1 MKAVIQAGGKG
12 TRISEI
18 TGDVIPKPMLEIS
31 GYPILYHQ
39 MMNLKENGIT
49 DIMVIIGH
57 LGNVIKD
64 YFGDGENL
72 GLNISYVEEDPRKPL
87 GTAGSLYFLK
97 DKIKENFVFLLADVF
112 IDIDFEKMVQYHVTN
127 NADVTLLTH
136 PNAHPYDSD
145 LVVEDGGIVKS
156 FDYKS
161 NDRITYD
168 YSNLVNAGVMIF
180 SPSIFKYLPELK
192 KCNYEKDIIVP
203 LISEGKVVS
212 YKSSEYAKDM
222 GTPERYRRVQEDYT
236 SGICDAKNLTN
247 KQKAVFLDRDG
258 TINEYVGFLRKK
270 EDFKLLPGVTEAIK
284 KINNSGYLA
293 IVVTNQPVIA
303 RGEVTKEGLKGIHK
317 KMETLLGLDGA
328 YIDDIYYCPHHPDK
342 GFEGEIPELK
352 IECDCRKPKTGMIER
367 AVREHNID
375 ISSSIMIGDST
386 LDIKMAENAG
396 MQSILLK
403 TGQKGEDGKYQVSP
417 TMVADDLNDAVD
429 HFLELNVTKKLVK
442 ERRN

>member
-39 MMNLKENGIT
+39 MMNLKKNGIT
-49 DIMVIIGH
+49 DITVIIGH

-64 YFGDGENL
+64 YFGDGKQF
-72 GLNISYVEEDPRKPL
+72 GLNISYVEEDPQKPL

-97 DKIKENFVFLLADVF
+97 DKLKENFVFLLADVF
-112 IDIDFEKMVQYHVTN
+112 IDIDFEKMEQYHIAN

-136 PNAHPYDSD
+136 PNGHPFDSD
-145 LVVEDGGIVKS
+145 LVVEEGGVVKA

-161 NDRITYD
+161 NDRTTYN
-168 YSNLVNAGVMIF
+168 YKNLVNAGVMIF
-180 SPSIFKYLPELK
+180 SPSVFKYLTELRK
-192 KCNYEKDIIVP
+192 YNYEKDIIVP
-203 LISEGKVVS
+203 LINDGKVVS

-222 GTPERYRRVQEDYT
+222 GTPERYRRVQEDYN
-236 SGICDAKNLTN
+236 SGICDAKNLAN
-247 KQKAVFLDRDG
+247 KQKAIFLDRDG
-258 TINEYVGFLRKK
+258 TINEYVGFLRKE
-270 EDFKLLPGVTEAIK
+270 EDFRLIPGVSEAIK

-303 RGEVTKEGLKGIHK
+303 RGEVTKEELEDIHK

-352 IECDCRKPKTGMIER
+352 IECDCRKPKTGMLEK
-367 AVREHNID
+367 AAREHNID
-375 ISSSIMIGDST
+375 LSSSIMIGDST

-403 TGQKGEDGKYQVSP
+403 TGQKGEDGKYDVSP
-417 TMVADDLNDAVD
+417 TLIAEDLNDAINKIIYKKVS
-429 HFLELNVTKKLVK
+429 KKL
-442 ERRN
+442 

>member
-39 MMNLKENGIT
+39 MMNLKKNGIT
-49 DIMVIIGH
+49 DITVIIGH

-64 YFGDGENL
+64 YFGDGKQF
-72 GLNISYVEEDPRKPL
+72 GLNISYVEEDPQKPL

-97 DKIKENFVFLLADVF
+97 DKLKENFVFLLADVF
-112 IDIDFEKMVQYHVTN
+112 IDIDFEKIEQYHIAN

-136 PNAHPYDSD
+136 PNGHPFDSD
-145 LVVEDGGIVKS
+145 LVVEEGGVVKA

-161 NDRITYD
+161 NDRTTYN
-168 YSNLVNAGVMIF
+168 YKNLVNAGVMIF
-180 SPSIFKYLPELK
+180 SPSVFKYLTELRK
-192 KCNYEKDIIVP
+192 YNYEKDIIVP
-203 LISEGKVVS
+203 LINEGKVVS

-222 GTPERYRRVQEDYT
+222 GTPERYRRVQEDYN
-236 SGICDAKNLTN
+236 SGICDAKNLAN
-247 KQKAVFLDRDG
+247 KQKAIFLDRDG
-258 TINEYVGFLRKK
+258 TINEYVGFLRKE
-270 EDFKLLPGVTEAIK
+270 EDFRLIPGVSEAIK

-303 RGEVTKEGLKGIHK
+303 RGEVTEEELEEIHK

-352 IECDCRKPKTGMIER
+352 IECDCRKPKTGMLEK
-367 AVREHNID
+367 AAREHNID
-375 ISSSIMIGDST
+375 LSSSIMIGDST

-403 TGQKGEDGKYQVSP
+403 TGQKGEDGKYDVSP
-417 TMVADDLNDAVD
+417 TLIAEDLNDAINKIICKKVS
-429 HFLELNVTKKLVK
+429 KKL
-442 ERRN
+442 

>member
-39 MMNLKENGIT
+39 MMNLKKNGIT
-49 DIMVIIGH
+49 DITVIIGH

-64 YFGDGENL
+64 YFGDGKQF
-72 GLNISYVEEDPRKPL
+72 GLNISYVEEDPQKPL

-97 DKIKENFVFLLADVF
+97 DKLKENFVFLLADIF
-112 IDIDFEKMVQYHVTN
+112 IDIDFEKMEQYHIAN

-136 PNAHPYDSD
+136 PNGHPFDSD
-145 LVVEDGGIVKS
+145 LVVEEGGVVKA

-161 NDRITYD
+161 NDRTTYN
-168 YSNLVNAGVMIF
+168 YKNLVNAGVMIF
-180 SPSIFKYLPELK
+180 SPSVFKYLTELRK
-192 KCNYEKDIIVP
+192 YNYEKDIIVP
-203 LISEGKVVS
+203 LINEGKVVS

-222 GTPERYRRVQEDYT
+222 GTPERYRRVQEDYN
-236 SGICDAKNLTN
+236 SGICDAKNLAN
-247 KQKAVFLDRDG
+247 KQKAIFLDRDG
-258 TINEYVGFLRKK
+258 TINEYVGFLRKE
-270 EDFKLLPGVTEAIK
+270 EDFRLIPGVSEAIK

-303 RGEVTKEGLKGIHK
+303 RGEVTEEELEEIHK

-352 IECDCRKPKTGMIER
+352 IECDCRKPKTGMLEK
-367 AVREHNID
+367 AAREHNID
-375 ISSSIMIGDST
+375 LSSSIMIGDST

-396 MQSILLK
+396 MQSVLLK
-403 TGQKGEDGKYQVSP
+403 TGQKGEDGKYEVSP
-417 TMVADDLNDAVD
+417 TLIAEDLNDAI
-429 HFLELNVTKKLVK
+429 NKIICKKASKKL
-442 ERRN
+442 

>member
-39 MMNLKENGIT
+39 MMNLKKNGIT
-49 DIMVIIGH
+49 DITVIIGH

-64 YFGDGENL
+64 YFGDGKQF
-72 GLNISYVEEDPRKPL
+72 GLNISYVEEDPQKPL

-97 DKIKENFVFLLADVF
+97 DKLKENFVFLLADVF
-112 IDIDFEKMVQYHVTN
+112 IDIDFEKMEQYHIAN

-136 PNAHPYDSD
+136 PNGHPFDSD
-145 LVVEDGGIVKS
+145 LVVEEGGVVKA

-161 NDRITYD
+161 NDRTTYN
-168 YSNLVNAGVMIF
+168 YKNLVNAGVMIF
-180 SPSIFKYLPELK
+180 SPSVFKYLTELRK
-192 KCNYEKDIIVP
+192 YNYEKDIIVP
-203 LISEGKVVS
+203 LINEGKVVS

-222 GTPERYRRVQEDYT
+222 GTPERYRRVQEDYN
-236 SGICDAKNLTN
+236 SGICDAKNLAN
-247 KQKAVFLDRDG
+247 KQKAIFLDRDG
-258 TINEYVGFLRKK
+258 TINEYVGFLRKE
-270 EDFKLLPGVTEAIK
+270 EDFRLIPGVSEAIK

-293 IVVTNQPVIA
+293 IMVTNQPVIA
-303 RGEVTKEGLKGIHK
+303 RGEVTEEELEEIHK

-352 IECDCRKPKTGMIER
+352 IECDCRKPKTGMLEK
-367 AVREHNID
+367 AEREHNID
-375 ISSSIMIGDST
+375 LSSSIMIGDST

-396 MQSILLK
+396 MQSVLLK
-403 TGQKGEDGKYQVSP
+403 TGQKGEDGKYEVSP
-417 TMVADDLNDAVD
+417 TLIAEDLNDAI
-429 HFLELNVTKKLVK
+429 NKIICKKASKKL
-442 ERRN
+442 

>member
-39 MMNLKENGIT
+39 MMNLKKNGIT
-49 DIMVIIGH
+49 DITVIIGH

-64 YFGDGENL
+64 YFGDGKQF
-72 GLNISYVEEDPRKPL
+72 GLNISYVEEDPQKPL

-97 DKIKENFVFLLADVF
+97 DKLKENFVFLLADVF
-112 IDIDFEKMVQYHVTN
+112 IDIDFEKMEQYHIAN

-136 PNAHPYDSD
+136 PNGHPFDSD
-145 LVVEDGGIVKS
+145 LVVEEGGVVKA

-161 NDRITYD
+161 NDRTTYN
-168 YSNLVNAGVMIF
+168 YKNLVNAGVMIF
-180 SPSIFKYLPELK
+180 SPSIFKYLTELK
-192 KCNYEKDIIVP
+192 KYNYEKDIIVP
-203 LISEGKVVS
+203 LINEGKVVS

-222 GTPERYRRVQEDYT
+222 GTPERYRRVQEDYN
-236 SGICDAKNLTN
+236 SGICDAKNLAN
-247 KQKAVFLDRDG
+247 KQKAIFLDRDG
-258 TINEYVGFLRKK
+258 TINEYVGFLRKE
-270 EDFKLLPGVTEAIK
+270 EDFRLIPGVSEAIK

-303 RGEVTKEGLKGIHK
+303 RGEVTEEELEEIHK

-352 IECDCRKPKTGMIER
+352 IECDCRKPKTGMLEK
-367 AVREHNID
+367 AAREHNID
-375 ISSSIMIGDST
+375 LSSSIMIGDST

-403 TGQKGEDGKYQVSP
+403 TGQKGEDGKYDVSP
-417 TMVADDLNDAVD
+417 TLIAEDLNDAI
-429 HFLELNVTKKLVK
+429 NKIICKKASKKL
-442 ERRN
+442 

>member
-39 MMNLKENGIT
+39 MMNLKKNGIT
-49 DIMVIIGH
+49 DITVIIGH

-64 YFGDGENL
+64 YFGDGKQF
-72 GLNISYVEEDPRKPL
+72 GLNISYVEEDPQKPL

-97 DKIKENFVFLLADVF
+97 DKLKENFVFLLADVF
-112 IDIDFEKMVQYHVTN
+112 IDIDFEKMEQYHIAN

-136 PNAHPYDSD
+136 PNGHPFDSD
-145 LVVEDGGIVKS
+145 LVVEEGGVVKA

-161 NDRITYD
+161 NDRTTYN
-168 YSNLVNAGVMIF
+168 YKNLVNAGVMIF
-180 SPSIFKYLPELK
+180 SPSVFKYLTELRK
-192 KCNYEKDIIVP
+192 YNYEKDIIVP
-203 LISEGKVVS
+203 LINDGKVVS

-222 GTPERYRRVQEDYT
+222 GTPERYRRVQEDYN
-236 SGICDAKNLTN
+236 SGICDAKNLAN
-247 KQKAVFLDRDG
+247 KQKAIFLDRDG
-258 TINEYVGFLRKK
+258 TINEYVGFLGKE
-270 EDFKLLPGVTEAIK
+270 EDFRLIPGVSEAIK

-303 RGEVTKEGLKGIHK
+303 RGEVTEEELEEIHK

-352 IECDCRKPKTGMIER
+352 IECDCRKPKTGMLEK
-367 AVREHNID
+367 AAREHNID
-375 ISSSIMIGDST
+375 LSSSIMIGDST

-403 TGQKGEDGKYQVSP
+403 TGQKGEDGKYDVSP
-417 TMVADDLNDAVD
+417 TLIAEDLNDAINKIICKKVS
-429 HFLELNVTKKLVK
+429 KKL
-442 ERRN
+442 

>member
-39 MMNLKENGIT
+39 MMNLKKNGIT
-49 DIMVIIGH
+49 DITVIIGH

-64 YFGDGENL
+64 YFGDGKQF
-72 GLNISYVEEDPRKPL
+72 GLNISYVEEDPQKPL

-97 DKIKENFVFLLADVF
+97 DKLKENFVFLLADVF
-112 IDIDFEKMVQYHVTN
+112 IDIDFEKMEQYHIAN

-136 PNAHPYDSD
+136 PNGHPFDSD
-145 LVVEDGGIVKS
+145 LVVEEGGVVKA

-161 NDRITYD
+161 NDRTTYN
-168 YSNLVNAGVMIF
+168 YKNLVNAGVMIF
-180 SPSIFKYLPELK
+180 SPSVFKYLTELRK
-192 KCNYEKDIIVP
+192 YNYEKDIIAP
-203 LISEGKVVS
+203 LINDGKVVS

-222 GTPERYRRVQEDYT
+222 GTPERYRRVQEDYN
-236 SGICDAKNLTN
+236 SGICDAKNLAN
-247 KQKAVFLDRDG
+247 KQKAIFLDRDG
-258 TINEYVGFLRKK
+258 TINEYVGFLRKE
-270 EDFKLLPGVTEAIK
+270 EDFRLIPGVSEAIK

-303 RGEVTKEGLKGIHK
+303 RGEVTEEELEEIHK

-342 GFEGEIPELK
+342 GFEGEIPKLK
-352 IECDCRKPKTGMIER
+352 IECDCRKPKTGMLEK
-367 AVREHNID
+367 AAREHNID
-375 ISSSIMIGDST
+375 LSSSIMIGDST

-396 MQSILLK
+396 MQSVLLK
-403 TGQKGEDGKYQVSP
+403 TGQKGEDGKYEVSP
-417 TMVADDLNDAVD
+417 TLIAEDLNDAI
-429 HFLELNVTKKLVK
+429 NKIICKKASKKL
-442 ERRN
+442 

>member
-39 MMNLKENGIT
+39 MMNLKKNGIT
-49 DIMVIIGH
+49 DITVIIGH

-64 YFGDGENL
+64 YFGDGKQF
-72 GLNISYVEEDPRKPL
+72 GLNISYVEEDPQKPL

-97 DKIKENFVFLLADVF
+97 DKLKENFVFLLADVF
-112 IDIDFEKMVQYHVTN
+112 IDIDFEKMEQYHIAN

-136 PNAHPYDSD
+136 PNGHPFDSD
-145 LVVEDGGIVKS
+145 LVVEEGGVVKA

-161 NDRITYD
+161 NDRTTYN
-168 YSNLVNAGVMIF
+168 YKNLVNAGIMIF
-180 SPSIFKYLPELK
+180 SPSVFKYLTELRK
-192 KCNYEKDIIVP
+192 YNYEKDIIVP
-203 LISEGKVVS
+203 LINEGKVVS

-222 GTPERYRRVQEDYT
+222 GTPERYRRVQEDYN
-236 SGICDAKNLTN
+236 SGICDAKNLAN
-247 KQKAVFLDRDG
+247 KQKAIFLDRDG
-258 TINEYVGFLRKK
+258 TINEYVGFLRKE
-270 EDFKLLPGVTEAIK
+270 EDFRLIPGVSEAIK

-303 RGEVTKEGLKGIHK
+303 RGEVTEEGLEEIHK

-352 IECDCRKPKTGMIER
+352 IECDCRKPKTGMLEK
-367 AVREHNID
+367 AAREHNID
-375 ISSSIMIGDST
+375 LSSSIMIGDST

-396 MQSILLK
+396 MQSVLLK
-403 TGQKGEDGKYQVSP
+403 TGQKGEDGKYEVSP
-417 TMVADDLNDAVD
+417 TLIAENLNDAI
-429 HFLELNVTKKLVK
+429 NKIICKKASKKL
-442 ERRN
+442 

>member
-39 MMNLKENGIT
+39 MMNLKKNGIT
-49 DIMVIIGH
+49 DITVIIGH

-64 YFGDGENL
+64 YFGDGKQF
-72 GLNISYVEEDPRKPL
+72 GLNISYVEEDPQKPL

-97 DKIKENFVFLLADVF
+97 DKLKENFVFLLADVF
-112 IDIDFEKMVQYHVTN
+112 IDIDFEKMEQYHIAN

-136 PNAHPYDSD
+136 PNGHPFDSD
-145 LVVEDGGIVKS
+145 LVVEEGGVVKA

-161 NDRITYD
+161 NDRTTYN
-168 YSNLVNAGVMIF
+168 YMNLVNAGVMIF
-180 SPSIFKYLPELK
+180 SPSVFKYLTELRK
-192 KCNYEKDIIVP
+192 YNYEKDIIVP
-203 LISEGKVVS
+203 LINEGKVVS

-222 GTPERYRRVQEDYT
+222 GTPERYRRVQEDYN
-236 SGICDAKNLTN
+236 SGICDAKNLAN
-247 KQKAVFLDRDG
+247 KQKAIFLDRDG
-258 TINEYVGFLRKK
+258 TINEYVGFLRKE
-270 EDFKLLPGVTEAIK
+270 EDFRLIPGVSEAIK

-303 RGEVTKEGLKGIHK
+303 RGEVTEEELEEIHK

-352 IECDCRKPKTGMIER
+352 IECDCRKPKTGMLEK
-367 AVREHNID
+367 AAREHNID
-375 ISSSIMIGDST
+375 LSSSIMIGDST

-396 MQSILLK
+396 MQSVLLK
-403 TGQKGEDGKYQVSP
+403 TGQKGEDGKYEVSP
-417 TMVADDLNDAVD
+417 TLIAEDLNDAI
-429 HFLELNVTKKLVK
+429 NKIICKKASKKL
-442 ERRN
+442 

>member
-39 MMNLKENGIT
+39 MMNLKKNGIT
-49 DIMVIIGH
+49 DITVIIGH

-64 YFGDGENL
+64 YFGDGKQF
-72 GLNISYVEEDPRKPL
+72 GLNISYVEEDPQKPL

-97 DKIKENFVFLLADVF
+97 DKLKENFVFLLADVF
-112 IDIDFEKMVQYHVTN
+112 IDIDFEKMEQYHIAN

-136 PNAHPYDSD
+136 PNGHPFDSD
-145 LVVEDGGIVKS
+145 LVVEEGGVVKA

-161 NDRITYD
+161 NDRTTYN
-168 YSNLVNAGVMIF
+168 YKNLVNAGVMIF
-180 SPSIFKYLPELK
+180 SPSVFKYLTELRK
-192 KCNYEKDIIVP
+192 YNYEKDIIVP
-203 LISEGKVVS
+203 LINDGKVVS

-222 GTPERYRRVQEDYT
+222 GTPERYRRVQEDYN
-236 SGICDAKNLTN
+236 SGICDAKNLAN
-247 KQKAVFLDRDG
+247 KQKAIFLDRDG
-258 TINEYVGFLRKK
+258 TINEYVGFLRKE
-270 EDFKLLPGVTEAIK
+270 EDFRLIPGVSEAIK

-303 RGEVTKEGLKGIHK
+303 RGEVTKEELEDIHK

-352 IECDCRKPKTGMIER
+352 IECDCRKPKTGMLEK
-367 AVREHNID
+367 AAREHNID
-375 ISSSIMIGDST
+375 LSSSIMIGDST

-396 MQSILLK
+396 MQSVLLK
-403 TGQKGEDGKYQVSP
+403 TGQKGEDGKYDVSP
-417 TMVADDLNDAVD
+417 TLIAEDLNDAINKIICKKVS
-429 HFLELNVTKKLVK
+429 KKL
-442 ERRN
+442 

>member
-39 MMNLKENGIT
+39 MMNLKKNGIT
-49 DIMVIIGH
+49 DITVIIGH

-64 YFGDGENL
+64 YFGDGKQF
-72 GLNISYVEEDPRKPL
+72 GLNISYIEEDPQKPL

-97 DKIKENFVFLLADVF
+97 DKLKENFVFLLADVF
-112 IDIDFEKMVQYHVTN
+112 IDIDFEKMEQYHIAN

-136 PNAHPYDSD
+136 PNGHPFDSD
-145 LVVEDGGIVKS
+145 LVVEEGGVVKA

-161 NDRITYD
+161 NDRTTYN
-168 YSNLVNAGVMIF
+168 YKNLVNAGIMIF
-180 SPSIFKYLPELK
+180 SPSVFKYLTELRK
-192 KCNYEKDIIVP
+192 YNYEKDIIVP
-203 LISEGKVVS
+203 LINEGKVVS

-222 GTPERYRRVQEDYT
+222 GTPERYRRVQEDYN
-236 SGICDAKNLTN
+236 SGICDAKNLAN
-247 KQKAVFLDRDG
+247 KQKAIFLDRDG
-258 TINEYVGFLRKK
+258 TINEYVGFLRKE
-270 EDFKLLPGVTEAIK
+270 EDFRLIPGVSEAIK

-303 RGEVTKEGLKGIHK
+303 RGEVTEEGLEEIHK

-352 IECDCRKPKTGMIER
+352 IECDCRKPKTGMLEK
-367 AVREHNID
+367 AAREHNID
-375 ISSSIMIGDST
+375 LSSSIMIGDST

-396 MQSILLK
+396 MQSVLLK
-403 TGQKGEDGKYQVSP
+403 TGQKGEDGKYEVSP
-417 TMVADDLNDAVD
+417 TLIAENLNDAID
-429 HFLELNVTKKLVK
+429 DIFKSKTKRHMK
-442 ERRN
+442 

>member
-39 MMNLKENGIT
+39 MMNLKKNGIT
-49 DIMVIIGH
+49 DITVIIGH

-64 YFGDGENL
+64 YFGDGKQF
-72 GLNISYVEEDPRKPL
+72 GLNISYVEEDPQKPL

-97 DKIKENFVFLLADVF
+97 DKLKENFVFLLADVF
-112 IDIDFEKMVQYHVTN
+112 IDIDFEKMEQYHIAN

-136 PNAHPYDSD
+136 PNGHPFDSD
-145 LVVEDGGIVKS
+145 LVVEEGGVVKA

-161 NDRITYD
+161 NDRTTYN
-168 YSNLVNAGVMIF
+168 YKNLVNAGVMIF
-180 SPSIFKYLPELK
+180 SPSVFKYLTELRK
-192 KCNYEKDIIVP
+192 YNYEKDIIVP
-203 LISEGKVVS
+203 LINDGKVVS

-222 GTPERYRRVQEDYT
+222 GTPERYRRVQEDYN
-236 SGICDAKNLTN
+236 SGICDAKNLAN
-247 KQKAVFLDRDG
+247 KQKAIFLDRDG
-258 TINEYVGFLRKK
+258 TINEYVGFLRKE
-270 EDFKLLPGVTEAIK
+270 EDFRLIPGVSEAIK

-303 RGEVTKEGLKGIHK
+303 RGEVTEEELEEIHK

-352 IECDCRKPKTGMIER
+352 IECDCRKPKTGMLEK
-367 AVREHNID
+367 AAREHNID
-375 ISSSIMIGDST
+375 LSSSIMIGDST

-396 MQSILLK
+396 TQSVLLK
-403 TGQKGEDGKYQVSP
+403 TGQKGEDGKYDVSP
-417 TMVADDLNDAVD
+417 TLIAEDLNDAI
-429 HFLELNVTKKLVK
+429 NKIICKKASKKL
-442 ERRN
+442 

>member
-39 MMNLKENGIT
+39 MMNLKKNGIT
-49 DIMVIIGH
+49 DITVIIGH

-64 YFGDGENL
+64 YFGDGKQF
-72 GLNISYVEEDPRKPL
+72 GLNISYIEEDPQKPL

-97 DKIKENFVFLLADVF
+97 DKLKENFVFLLADVF
-112 IDIDFEKMVQYHVTN
+112 IDIDFEKMEQYHIAN

-136 PNAHPYDSD
+136 PNGHPFDSD
-145 LVVEDGGIVKS
+145 LVVEEGGVVKA

-161 NDRITYD
+161 NDRTTYN
-168 YSNLVNAGVMIF
+168 YKNLVNAGVMIF
-180 SPSIFKYLPELK
+180 SPSIFNYLTELRKY
-192 KCNYEKDIIVP
+192 NYEKDIIVP
-203 LISEGKVVS
+203 LINEGKVVS

-222 GTPERYRRVQEDYT
+222 GTPERYRRVQEDYN
-236 SGICDAKNLTN
+236 SGICDAKNLAN
-247 KQKAVFLDRDG
+247 KQKAIFLDRDG
-258 TINEYVGFLRKK
+258 TINEYVGFLRKE
-270 EDFKLLPGVTEAIK
+270 EDFRLIPGVSEAIK

-303 RGEVTKEGLKGIHK
+303 RGEVTEEELEEIHK

-352 IECDCRKPKTGMIER
+352 IECDCRKPKTGMLEK
-367 AVREHNID
+367 AAREHNID
-375 ISSSIMIGDST
+375 LSSSIMIGDST

-396 MQSILLK
+396 MQSVLLK
-403 TGQKGEDGKYQVSP
+403 TGQKGEDGKYEVSP
-417 TMVADDLNDAVD
+417 TLIAEDLNDAINKIICKKVS
-429 HFLELNVTKKLVK
+429 KKL
-442 ERRN
+442 

>member
-39 MMNLKENGIT
+39 MMNLKKNGIT
-49 DIMVIIGH
+49 DITVIIGH

-64 YFGDGENL
+64 YFGDGKQF
-72 GLNISYVEEDPRKPL
+72 GLNISYVEEDPEKPL

-97 DKIKENFVFLLADVF
+97 DKLKENFVFLLADVF
-112 IDIDFEKMVQYHVTN
+112 IDIDFEKMEQYHIAN

-136 PNAHPYDSD
+136 PNGHPFDSD
-145 LVVEDGGIVKS
+145 LVVEEGGVVKA

-161 NDRITYD
+161 NDRTTYN
-168 YSNLVNAGVMIF
+168 YKNLVNAGVMIF
-180 SPSIFKYLPELK
+180 SPSVFKYLTELRK
-192 KCNYEKDIIVP
+192 YNYEKDIIVP
-203 LISEGKVVS
+203 LINEGKVVS

-222 GTPERYRRVQEDYT
+222 GTPERYRRVQEDYN
-236 SGICDAKNLTN
+236 SGICDAKNLAN
-247 KQKAVFLDRDG
+247 KQKAIFLDRDG
-258 TINEYVGFLRKK
+258 TINEYVGFLRKE
-270 EDFKLLPGVTEAIK
+270 EDFRLIPGVSEAIK

-303 RGEVTKEGLKGIHK
+303 RGEVTEEELEEIHK

-352 IECDCRKPKTGMIER
+352 IECDCRKPKTGMLEK
-367 AVREHNID
+367 AAREHNID
-375 ISSSIMIGDST
+375 LSSSIMIGDST

-396 MQSILLK
+396 MQSVLLK
-403 TGQKGEDGKYQVSP
+403 TGQKGEDGKYEVSP
-417 TMVADDLNDAVD
+417 TLIAEDLNDAI
-429 HFLELNVTKKLVK
+429 NKIICKKASKKL
-442 ERRN
+442 

>member
-39 MMNLKENGIT
+39 MMNLKKNGIT
-49 DIMVIIGH
+49 DITVIIGH

-64 YFGDGENL
+64 YFGDGKQF
-72 GLNISYVEEDPRKPL
+72 GLNISYVEEDPQKPL

-97 DKIKENFVFLLADVF
+97 DKLKENFVFLLADVF
-112 IDIDFEKMVQYHVTN
+112 IDIDFEKMEQYHISN

-136 PNAHPYDSD
+136 PNGHPFDSD
-145 LVVEDGGIVKS
+145 LVVEEGGVVKA

-161 NDRITYD
+161 NDRTTYN
-168 YSNLVNAGVMIF
+168 YKNLVNAGIMIF
-180 SPSIFKYLPELK
+180 SPSVFKYLTELRK
-192 KCNYEKDIIVP
+192 YNYEKDIIVP
-203 LISEGKVVS
+203 LINEGKVVS

-222 GTPERYRRVQEDYT
+222 GTPERYRRVQEDYN
-236 SGICDAKNLTN
+236 SGICDAKNLAN
-247 KQKAVFLDRDG
+247 KQKAIFLDRDG
-258 TINEYVGFLRKK
+258 TINEYVGFLRKE
-270 EDFKLLPGVTEAIK
+270 EDFRLIPGVSEAIK

-303 RGEVTKEGLKGIHK
+303 RGEVTEEELEEIHK

-352 IECDCRKPKTGMIER
+352 IECDCRKPKTGMLEK
-367 AVREHNID
+367 AAREHNID
-375 ISSSIMIGDST
+375 LSSSIMIGDST

-396 MQSILLK
+396 MQSVLLK
-403 TGQKGEDGKYQVSP
+403 TGQKGEDGKYEVSP
-417 TMVADDLNDAVD
+417 TLIAEDLNDAI
-429 HFLELNVTKKLVK
+429 NKIICKKASKKL
-442 ERRN
+442 

>member
-39 MMNLKENGIT
+39 MMNLKKNGIT
-49 DIMVIIGH
+49 DITVIIGH

-64 YFGDGENL
+64 YFGDGKQF
-72 GLNISYVEEDPRKPL
+72 GLNISYVEEDPEKPL

-97 DKIKENFVFLLADVF
+97 DKLKENFVFLLADVF
-112 IDIDFEKMVQYHVTN
+112 IDIDFEKMEQYHIAN

-136 PNAHPYDSD
+136 PNGHPFDSD
-145 LVVEDGGIVKS
+145 LVVEEGGVVKA

-161 NDRITYD
+161 NDRTTYN
-168 YSNLVNAGVMIF
+168 YKNLVNAGVMIF
-180 SPSIFKYLPELK
+180 SPSVFKYLTELRK
-192 KCNYEKDIIVP
+192 YNYEKDIIVP
-203 LISEGKVVS
+203 LINEGKVVS

-222 GTPERYRRVQEDYT
+222 GTPERYRRVQEDYN
-236 SGICDAKNLTN
+236 SGICDAKNLAN
-247 KQKAVFLDRDG
+247 KQKAIFLDRDG
-258 TINEYVGFLRKK
+258 TINEYVGFLRKE
-270 EDFKLLPGVTEAIK
+270 EDFRLIPGVSEAIK

-303 RGEVTKEGLKGIHK
+303 RGEVTEEELEEIHK

-352 IECDCRKPKTGMIER
+352 IECDCRKPKTGMLEK
-367 AVREHNID
+367 ATREHNID
-375 ISSSIMIGDST
+375 LSSSIMIGDST

-396 MQSILLK
+396 MQSVLLK
-403 TGQKGEDGKYQVSP
+403 TGQKGEDGKYEVSP
-417 TMVADDLNDAVD
+417 TLIAEDLNDAINKIICKKVS
-429 HFLELNVTKKLVK
+429 KKL
-442 ERRN
+442 

>member
-39 MMNLKENGIT
+39 MMNLKKNGIT
-49 DIMVIIGH
+49 DITVIIGH

-64 YFGDGENL
+64 YFGDGKQF
-72 GLNISYVEEDPRKPL
+72 GLNISYVEEDPQKPL

-97 DKIKENFVFLLADVF
+97 DKLKENFVFLLADVF
-112 IDIDFEKMVQYHVTN
+112 IDIDFEKMEQYHIAN
-127 NADVTLLTH
+127 NANVTLLTH
-136 PNAHPYDSD
+136 PNGHPFDSD
-145 LVVEDGGIVKS
+145 LVVEEGGVVKA

-161 NDRITYD
+161 NDRTTYN
-168 YSNLVNAGVMIF
+168 YKNLVNAGVMIF
-180 SPSIFKYLPELK
+180 SPSIFKYLTELRK
-192 KCNYEKDIIVP
+192 YNYEKDIIVP
-203 LISEGKVVS
+203 LINEGKVVS

-222 GTPERYRRVQEDYT
+222 GTPERYRRVQEDYN
-236 SGICDAKNLTN
+236 SGICDAKNLAN
-247 KQKAVFLDRDG
+247 KQKAIFLDRDG
-258 TINEYVGFLRKK
+258 TINEYVGFLRKE
-270 EDFKLLPGVTEAIK
+270 EDFRLIPGVSEAIK

-303 RGEVTKEGLKGIHK
+303 RGEVTEEELEEIHK

-352 IECDCRKPKTGMIER
+352 IECDCRKPKTGMLEK
-367 AVREHNID
+367 AAREHNINL
-375 ISSSIMIGDST
+375 SSSIMIGDST

-396 MQSILLK
+396 MQSVLLK
-403 TGQKGEDGKYQVSP
+403 TGQKGEDGKYDVSP
-417 TMVADDLNDAVD
+417 TLIAEDLNDAI
-429 HFLELNVTKKLVK
+429 NKIICKKASKKL
-442 ERRN
+442 

>member
-39 MMNLKENGIT
+39 MMNLKKNGIT
-49 DIMVIIGH
+49 DITVIIGH

-64 YFGDGENL
+64 YFGDGKQF
-72 GLNISYVEEDPRKPL
+72 GLNISYVEEDPQKPL

-97 DKIKENFVFLLADVF
+97 DKLKENFVFLLADVF
-112 IDIDFEKMVQYHVTN
+112 IDIDFEKMEQYHIAN

-136 PNAHPYDSD
+136 PNGHPFDSD
-145 LVVEDGGIVKS
+145 LVVEEGGVVKA

-161 NDRITYD
+161 NDRTTYN
-168 YSNLVNAGVMIF
+168 YKNLVNAGVMIF
-180 SPSIFKYLPELK
+180 SPSVFEYLTELRKY
-192 KCNYEKDIIVP
+192 NYEKDIIVP
-203 LISEGKVVS
+203 LINEGKVVS

-222 GTPERYRRVQEDYT
+222 GTPERYRRVQEDYN
-236 SGICDAKNLTN
+236 SGICDAKNLAN
-247 KQKAVFLDRDG
+247 KQKAIFLDRDG
-258 TINEYVGFLRKK
+258 TINEYVGFLRKE
-270 EDFKLLPGVTEAIK
+270 EDFRLIPGVSEAIK

-303 RGEVTKEGLKGIHK
+303 RGEVTEEELEEIHK

-352 IECDCRKPKTGMIER
+352 IECDCRKPKTGMLEK
-367 AVREHNID
+367 AAREHNID
-375 ISSSIMIGDST
+375 LSSSIMIGDST

-403 TGQKGEDGKYQVSP
+403 TGQKGEDGKYDVSP
-417 TMVADDLNDAVD
+417 TLIAEDLNDAINKIICKKVS
-429 HFLELNVTKKLVK
+429 KKL
-442 ERRN
+442 

>member
-39 MMNLKENGIT
+39 MMNLKKNGIT
-49 DIMVIIGH
+49 DITVIIGH
-57 LGNVIKD
+57 LGNVIKY
-64 YFGDGENL
+64 YFGDGKQF
-72 GLNISYVEEDPRKPL
+72 GLNISYVEEDPQKPL

-97 DKIKENFVFLLADVF
+97 DKLKENFVFLLADVF
-112 IDIDFEKMVQYHVTN
+112 IDIDFEKMEQYHIAN

-136 PNAHPYDSD
+136 PNGHPFDSD
-145 LVVEDGGIVKS
+145 LVVEEGGVVKA

-161 NDRITYD
+161 NDRTTYN
-168 YSNLVNAGVMIF
+168 YKNLVNAGVMIF
-180 SPSIFKYLPELK
+180 SPSVFKYLTELRK
-192 KCNYEKDIIVP
+192 YNYEKDIIVP
-203 LISEGKVVS
+203 LINDGKVVS

-222 GTPERYRRVQEDYT
+222 GTPERYRRVQEDYN
-236 SGICDAKNLTN
+236 SGICDAKNLAN
-247 KQKAVFLDRDG
+247 KQKAIFLDRDG
-258 TINEYVGFLRKK
+258 TINEYVGFLRKE
-270 EDFKLLPGVTEAIK
+270 EDFKLIPGVSEAIK

-303 RGEVTKEGLKGIHK
+303 RGEVTEEELEEIHK

-352 IECDCRKPKTGMIER
+352 IECDCRKPKTGMLEK
-367 AVREHNID
+367 AAREHNID
-375 ISSSIMIGDST
+375 LSSSIMIGDST

-403 TGQKGEDGKYQVSP
+403 TGQKGEDGKYDVSP
-417 TMVADDLNDAVD
+417 TLIAEDLNDAINKIICKKVS
-429 HFLELNVTKKLVK
+429 KKL
-442 ERRN
+442 

>member
-39 MMNLKENGIT
+39 MMNLKKNGIT
-49 DIMVIIGH
+49 DITVIIGH

-64 YFGDGENL
+64 YFGDGKQF
-72 GLNISYVEEDPRKPL
+72 GLNISYVEEDPQKPL

-97 DKIKENFVFLLADVF
+97 DKLRENFVFLLADVF
-112 IDIDFEKMVQYHVTN
+112 IDIDFEKMEQYHIAN

-136 PNAHPYDSD
+136 PNGHPFDSD
-145 LVVEDGGIVKS
+145 LVVEEGGVVKA

-161 NDRITYD
+161 NDRTTYN
-168 YSNLVNAGVMIF
+168 YKNLVNAGVMIF
-180 SPSIFKYLPELK
+180 SPSVFKYLTELRK
-192 KCNYEKDIIVP
+192 YNYEKDIIVP
-203 LISEGKVVS
+203 LINEGKVVS

-222 GTPERYRRVQEDYT
+222 GTPERYRRVQEDYN
-236 SGICDAKNLTN
+236 SGICDAKNLAN
-247 KQKAVFLDRDG
+247 KQKAIFLDRDG
-258 TINEYVGFLRKK
+258 TINEYVGFLRKE
-270 EDFKLLPGVTEAIK
+270 EDFRLIPGVSEAIK

-303 RGEVTKEGLKGIHK
+303 RGEVTEEELEEIHK

-352 IECDCRKPKTGMIER
+352 IECDCRKPKTGMLEK
-367 AVREHNID
+367 AAREHNID
-375 ISSSIMIGDST
+375 LSSSIMIGDST

-396 MQSILLK
+396 MQSVLLK
-403 TGQKGEDGKYQVSP
+403 TGQKGEDGKYEVSP
-417 TMVADDLNDAVD
+417 TLIAEDLNDAI
-429 HFLELNVTKKLVK
+429 NKIICKKASKKL
-442 ERRN
+442 

>member
-39 MMNLKENGIT
+39 MMNLKKNGIT
-49 DIMVIIGH
+49 DITVIIGH

-64 YFGDGENL
+64 YFGDGKQF
-72 GLNISYVEEDPRKPL
+72 GLNISYVEEDPQKPL

-97 DKIKENFVFLLADVF
+97 DKLKENFVFLLADVF
-112 IDIDFEKMVQYHVTN
+112 IDIDFEKMEQYHIAN

-136 PNAHPYDSD
+136 PNGHPFDSD
-145 LVVEDGGIVKS
+145 LVVEEGGVVKA

-161 NDRITYD
+161 NDRTTYN
-168 YSNLVNAGVMIF
+168 YKNLVNAGVMIF
-180 SPSIFKYLPELK
+180 SPSVFKYLTELRK
-192 KCNYEKDIIVP
+192 YNYEKDIIVP
-203 LISEGKVVS
+203 LINEGKVVS

-222 GTPERYRRVQEDYT
+222 GTPERYRRVQEDYN
-236 SGICDAKNLTN
+236 SGICDAKNLAN
-247 KQKAVFLDRDG
+247 KQKAIFLDRDG
-258 TINEYVGFLRKK
+258 TINEYVGFLRKE
-270 EDFKLLPGVTEAIK
+270 EDFRLIPGVSEAIK

-303 RGEVTKEGLKGIHK
+303 RGEVTEEELEEIHK

-352 IECDCRKPKTGMIER
+352 IECDCRKPKTGMLEK
-367 AVREHNID
+367 AAREHNID
-375 ISSSIMIGDST
+375 LSSSIMIGDST

-396 MQSILLK
+396 MQSVLLK
-403 TGQKGEDGKYQVSP
+403 TGQKGEDGKYDVSP
-417 TMVADDLNDAVD
+417 TLIAEDLNDAINKIIYKKVS
-429 HFLELNVTKKLVK
+429 KKL
-442 ERRN
+442 

>member
-39 MMNLKENGIT
+39 MMNLKKNGIT
-49 DIMVIIGH
+49 DITVIIGH

-64 YFGDGENL
+64 YFGDGKQF
-72 GLNISYVEEDPRKPL
+72 GLNISYVEEDPEKPL

-97 DKIKENFVFLLADVF
+97 DKLKENFVFLLADVF
-112 IDIDFEKMVQYHVTN
+112 IDIDFEKMEQYHIAN

-136 PNAHPYDSD
+136 PNGHPFDSD
-145 LVVEDGGIVKS
+145 LVVEEGGVVKA

-161 NDRITYD
+161 NDRTTYN
-168 YSNLVNAGVMIF
+168 YKNLVNAGVMIF
-180 SPSIFKYLPELK
+180 SPSVFKYLTELRK
-192 KCNYEKDIIVP
+192 YNYEKDIIVP
-203 LISEGKVVS
+203 LINDGKVVS

-222 GTPERYRRVQEDYT
+222 GTPERYRRVQEDYN
-236 SGICDAKNLTN
+236 SGICDAKNLAY
-247 KQKAVFLDRDG
+247 KQKAIFLDRDG
-258 TINEYVGFLRKK
+258 TINEYVGFLRKE
-270 EDFKLLPGVTEAIK
+270 EDFRLIPGVSEAIK

-303 RGEVTKEGLKGIHK
+303 RGEVTEEELEEIHK

-352 IECDCRKPKTGMIER
+352 IECDCRKPKTGMLEK
-367 AVREHNID
+367 AAREHNID
-375 ISSSIMIGDST
+375 LSSSIMIGDST

-403 TGQKGEDGKYQVSP
+403 TGQKGEDGKYDVSP
-417 TMVADDLNDAVD
+417 TLIAEDLNDAINKIICKKVS
-429 HFLELNVTKKLVK
+429 KKL
-442 ERRN
+442 

>member
-39 MMNLKENGIT
+39 MMNLKKNGIT
-49 DIMVIIGH
+49 DITVIIGH

-64 YFGDGENL
+64 YFGDGKQF
-72 GLNISYVEEDPRKPL
+72 GLNISYVEEDPQKPL

-97 DKIKENFVFLLADVF
+97 DKLKENFVFLLADVF
-112 IDIDFEKMVQYHVTN
+112 IDIDFEKMEQYHIAN

-136 PNAHPYDSD
+136 PNGHPFDSD
-145 LVVEDGGIVKS
+145 LVVEEGGVVKA

-161 NDRITYD
+161 NDRTTYN
-168 YSNLVNAGVMIF
+168 YKNLVNAGVMIF
-180 SPSIFKYLPELK
+180 SPSVFKYLTDLRK
-192 KCNYEKDIIVP
+192 YNYEKDIIVP
-203 LISEGKVVS
+203 LINDGKVVS

-222 GTPERYRRVQEDYT
+222 GTPERYRRVQEDYN
-236 SGICDAKNLTN
+236 SGICDAKNLAN
-247 KQKAVFLDRDG
+247 KQKAIFLDRDG
-258 TINEYVGFLRKK
+258 TINEYVGFLRKE
-270 EDFKLLPGVTEAIK
+270 EDFRLIPGVSEAIK

-303 RGEVTKEGLKGIHK
+303 RGEVTEEELEEIHK

-352 IECDCRKPKTGMIER
+352 IECDCRKPKTGMLEK
-367 AVREHNID
+367 AAREHNID
-375 ISSSIMIGDST
+375 LSSSIMIGDST

-396 MQSILLK
+396 MQSVLLK
-403 TGQKGEDGKYQVSP
+403 TGQKGEDGKYEVSP
-417 TMVADDLNDAVD
+417 TLIAEDLNDAINKIICKKVS
-429 HFLELNVTKKLVK
+429 KKL
-442 ERRN
+442 

>member
-39 MMNLKENGIT
+39 MMNLKKNGIT
-49 DIMVIIGH
+49 DITVIIGH

-64 YFGDGENL
+64 YFGDGKQF
-72 GLNISYVEEDPRKPL
+72 GLNISYVEEDPQKPL

-97 DKIKENFVFLLADVF
+97 DKLKENFVFLLADVF
-112 IDIDFEKMVQYHVTN
+112 IDIDFEKMEQYHIAN

-136 PNAHPYDSD
+136 PNGHPFDSD
-145 LVVEDGGIVKS
+145 LVVEEGGVVKA

-161 NDRITYD
+161 NDRTTYN
-168 YSNLVNAGVMIF
+168 YKNLVNAGVMIF
-180 SPSIFKYLPELK
+180 SPSVFKYLTELRK
-192 KCNYEKDIIVP
+192 YNYEKDIIVP
-203 LISEGKVVS
+203 LINEGKVVS

-222 GTPERYRRVQEDYT
+222 GTPERYRRVQEDYN
-236 SGICDAKNLTN
+236 SGICDAKNLAN
-247 KQKAVFLDRDG
+247 KQKAIFLDRDG
-258 TINEYVGFLRKK
+258 TINEYVGFLRKE
-270 EDFKLLPGVTEAIK
+270 EDFRLIPGVSEAIK

-303 RGEVTKEGLKGIHK
+303 RGEVTEEELEEIHK

-352 IECDCRKPKTGMIER
+352 IECDCRKPKTGMLEK
-367 AVREHNID
+367 AAREHNID
-375 ISSSIMIGDST
+375 LSSSIMIGDST

-403 TGQKGEDGKYQVSP
+403 TGQKGEDGKYDVSP
-417 TMVADDLNDAVD
+417 TLIAEDLNDAINKIICKKVS
-429 HFLELNVTKKLVK
+429 KKL
-442 ERRN
+442 

>member
-39 MMNLKENGIT
+39 MMNLKKNGIT
-49 DIMVIIGH
+49 DITVIIGH

-64 YFGDGENL
+64 YFGDGKQF
-72 GLNISYVEEDPRKPL
+72 GLNISYVEEDPQKPL

-97 DKIKENFVFLLADVF
+97 DKLKENFVFLLADVSL
-112 IDIDFEKMVQYHVTN
+112 ILIWKMEQYHIAN

-136 PNAHPYDSD
+136 PNGHPFDSD
-145 LVVEDGGIVKS
+145 LVVEEGGVVKA

-161 NDRITYD
+161 NDRTTYN
-168 YSNLVNAGVMIF
+168 YKNLVNAGVMIF
-180 SPSIFKYLPELK
+180 SPSVFKYLTELRK
-192 KCNYEKDIIVP
+192 YNYEKDIIVP
-203 LISEGKVVS
+203 LINDGKVVS

-222 GTPERYRRVQEDYT
+222 GTPERYRRVQEDYN
-236 SGICDAKNLTN
+236 SGICDAKNLAN
-247 KQKAVFLDRDG
+247 KQKAIFLDRDG
-258 TINEYVGFLRKK
+258 TINEYVGFLRKE
-270 EDFKLLPGVTEAIK
+270 EDFRLIPGVSEAIK

-303 RGEVTKEGLKGIHK
+303 RGEVTEEELEEIHK

-352 IECDCRKPKTGMIER
+352 IECDCRKPKTGMLEK
-367 AVREHNID
+367 AAREHNID
-375 ISSSIMIGDST
+375 LSSSIMIGDST

-396 MQSILLK
+396 MQSVLLK
-403 TGQKGEDGKYQVSP
+403 TGQKGEDGKYEVSP
-417 TMVADDLNDAVD
+417 TLIAEDLNDAI
-429 HFLELNVTKKLVK
+429 NKIICKKASKKL
-442 ERRN
+442 

>member
-39 MMNLKENGIT
+39 MMNLKKNGIT
-49 DIMVIIGH
+49 DITVIIGH

-64 YFGDGENL
+64 YFGDGKQF
-72 GLNISYVEEDPRKPL
+72 GLNISYVEEDPQKPL

-97 DKIKENFVFLLADVF
+97 DKLKENFVFLLADVF
-112 IDIDFEKMVQYHVTN
+112 IDIDFEKMEQYHIAN

-136 PNAHPYDSD
+136 PNGHPFDSD
-145 LVVEDGGIVKS
+145 LVVEEGGVVKA

-161 NDRITYD
+161 NDRTTYN
-168 YSNLVNAGVMIF
+168 YKNLVNAGVMIF
-180 SPSIFKYLPELK
+180 SPSVFKYLTELRK
-192 KCNYEKDIIVP
+192 YNYEKDIIVP
-203 LISEGKVVS
+203 LINDGKVVS

-222 GTPERYRRVQEDYT
+222 GTPERYRRVQEDYN
-236 SGICDAKNLTN
+236 SGICDAKNLAN
-247 KQKAVFLDRDG
+247 KQKAIFLDRDG
-258 TINEYVGFLRKK
+258 TINEYVGFLRKE
-270 EDFKLLPGVTEAIK
+270 EDFRLIPGVSEAIK

-303 RGEVTKEGLKGIHK
+303 RGEVTEEELEEIHK

-352 IECDCRKPKTGMIER
+352 IECDCRKPKTGMLEK
-367 AVREHNID
+367 AAREHNID
-375 ISSSIMIGDST
+375 LSSSIMIGDST

-396 MQSILLK
+396 MQSVLLK
-403 TGQKGEDGKYQVSP
+403 TGQKGEDGKYEVSP
-417 TMVADDLNDAVD
+417 TLIAEDLNDAINKIIRIL
-429 HFLELNVTKKLVK
+429 FPLN
-442 ERRN
+442 EICS

>member
-39 MMNLKENGIT
+39 MMNLKKNGIT
-49 DIMVIIGH
+49 DITVIIGH

-64 YFGDGENL
+64 YFGDGKQF
-72 GLNISYVEEDPRKPL
+72 GLNISYVEEDPQKPL

-97 DKIKENFVFLLADVF
+97 DKLKENFVFLLADVF
-112 IDIDFEKMVQYHVTN
+112 IDIDFEKMEQYHIAN

-136 PNAHPYDSD
+136 PNGHPFDSD
-145 LVVEDGGIVKS
+145 LVVEEGGVVKA

-161 NDRITYD
+161 NDRTTYN
-168 YSNLVNAGVMIF
+168 YKNLVNAGVMIF
-180 SPSIFKYLPELK
+180 SPSIFKYLTELRK
-192 KCNYEKDIIVP
+192 YNYEKDIIVP
-203 LISEGKVVS
+203 LINEGKVVS

-222 GTPERYRRVQEDYT
+222 GTPERYRRVQEDYN
-236 SGICDAKNLTN
+236 SGICDAKNLAN
-247 KQKAVFLDRDG
+247 KQKAIFLDRDG
-258 TINEYVGFLRKK
+258 TINEYVGFLRKE
-270 EDFKLLPGVTEAIK
+270 EDFRLIPGVSEAIK

-303 RGEVTKEGLKGIHK
+303 RGEVTEEELEEIHK

-352 IECDCRKPKTGMIER
+352 IECDCRKPKTGMLEK
-367 AVREHNID
+367 AAREHNID
-375 ISSSIMIGDST
+375 LSSSIMIGDST
-386 LDIKMAENAG
+386 LDIKMAENVG
-396 MQSILLK
+396 MQSVLLK
-403 TGQKGEDGKYQVSP
+403 TGQKGEDGKYEVSP
-417 TMVADDLNDAVD
+417 TLIAENLNDAID
-429 HFLELNVTKKLVK
+429 DIFKSKTKRHMK
-442 ERRN
+442 

>member
-39 MMNLKENGIT
+39 MMNLKKNGIN
-49 DIMVIIGH
+49 DITVIIGH

-64 YFGDGENL
+64 YFGDGKQF
-72 GLNISYVEEDPRKPL
+72 GLNISYVEEDPQKPL

-97 DKIKENFVFLLADVF
+97 DKLKENFVFLLADVF
-112 IDIDFEKMVQYHVTN
+112 IDIDFEKMEQYHIAN

-136 PNAHPYDSD
+136 PNGHPFDSD
-145 LVVEDGGIVKS
+145 LVVEEGGVVKA

-161 NDRITYD
+161 NDRTTYN
-168 YSNLVNAGVMIF
+168 YKNLVNAGVMIF
-180 SPSIFKYLPELK
+180 SPSIFKYLTELRK
-192 KCNYEKDIIVP
+192 YNYEKDIIVP
-203 LISEGKVVS
+203 LINEGKVVS

-222 GTPERYRRVQEDYT
+222 GTPERYRRVQEDYN
-236 SGICDAKNLTN
+236 SGICDAKNLAN
-247 KQKAVFLDRDG
+247 KQKAIFLDRDG
-258 TINEYVGFLRKK
+258 TINEYVGFLRKE
-270 EDFKLLPGVTEAIK
+270 EDFRLIPGVSEAIK

-303 RGEVTKEGLKGIHK
+303 RGEVTEEGLEEIHK

-352 IECDCRKPKTGMIER
+352 IECDCRKPKTGMLEK
-367 AVREHNID
+367 AAREHNID
-375 ISSSIMIGDST
+375 LSSSIMIGDST

-396 MQSILLK
+396 MQSVLLK
-403 TGQKGEDGKYQVSP
+403 TGQKGEDGKYEVSP
-417 TMVADDLNDAVD
+417 TLIAEDLNDAI
-429 HFLELNVTKKLVK
+429 NKIICKKASK
-442 ERRN
+442 KF

>member
-39 MMNLKENGIT
+39 MMNLKKNGIT
-49 DIMVIIGH
+49 DITVIIGH

-64 YFGDGENL
+64 YFKDGKEL
-72 GLNISYVEEDPRKPL
+72 GLNISYVEEDPQKPL

-97 DKIKENFVFLLADVF
+97 DKLKENFVFLLADVF
-112 IDIDFEKMVQYHVTN
+112 IDIDFEKMEAYHEAN

-136 PNAHPYDSD
+136 PNGHPFDSD
-145 LVVEDGGIVKS
+145 LVVEEGGVVKA
-156 FDYKS
+156 FDYKT
-161 NDRITYD
+161 NDRTTYN

-180 SPSIFKYLPELK
+180 SPSVFKYLTELK
-192 KCNYEKDIIVP
+192 KYNYEKDIIVP
-203 LISEGKVVS
+203 LISEGKVIS

-222 GTPERYRRVQEDYT
+222 GTPERYRRVQEDYS
-236 SGICDAKNLTN
+236 SGICDAKNLAN
-247 KQKAVFLDRDG
+247 KQKAIFLDRDG

-270 EDFKLLPGVTEAIK
+270 EEFELIPGVSEAIK

-303 RGEVTKEGLKGIHK
+303 RGEVTEEELEEIHK

-352 IECDCRKPKTGMIER
+352 IECDCRKPKIGMLEK
-367 AVREHNID
+367 AAREHNID
-375 ISSSIMIGDST
+375 LSSSIMIGDST

-396 MQSILLK
+396 MQSALLK
-403 TGQKGEDGKYQVSP
+403 TGQKGEDGKYDVSP
-417 TMVADDLNDAVD
+417 TLIAEDLNDAINKIICKKVS
-429 HFLELNVTKKLVK
+429 KKL
-442 ERRN
+442 

>member
-39 MMNLKENGIT
+39 MMNLKKNGIT
-49 DIMVIIGH
+49 DITVIIGH

-64 YFGDGENL
+64 YFGDGKQF
-72 GLNISYVEEDPRKPL
+72 GLNISYVEEDPQKPL

-97 DKIKENFVFLLADVF
+97 DKLKENFVFLLADVF
-112 IDIDFEKMVQYHVTN
+112 IDIDFEKMEQCHIAN

-136 PNAHPYDSD
+136 PNGHPFDSD
-145 LVVEDGGIVKS
+145 LVVEEGGVVKA

-161 NDRITYD
+161 NDRTTYN
-168 YSNLVNAGVMIF
+168 YKNLVNAGVMIF
-180 SPSIFKYLPELK
+180 SPSVFKYLTELRK
-192 KCNYEKDIIVP
+192 YNYEKDIIVP
-203 LISEGKVVS
+203 LINDGKVVS

-222 GTPERYRRVQEDYT
+222 GTPERYRRVQEDYN
-236 SGICDAKNLTN
+236 SGICDAKNLAN
-247 KQKAVFLDRDG
+247 KQKAIFLDRDG
-258 TINEYVGFLRKK
+258 TINEYVGFLRKE
-270 EDFKLLPGVTEAIK
+270 EDFKLIPGVSEAIK

-303 RGEVTKEGLKGIHK
+303 RGEVTEEELEEIHK

-352 IECDCRKPKTGMIER
+352 IECDCRKPKTGMLEK
-367 AVREHNID
+367 AAREHNID
-375 ISSSIMIGDST
+375 LSSSIMIGDST

-403 TGQKGEDGKYQVSP
+403 TGQKGEDGKYDVSP
-417 TMVADDLNDAVD
+417 TLIAEDLNDAINKIICKKVS
-429 HFLELNVTKKLVK
+429 KKL
-442 ERRN
+442 

>member
-39 MMNLKENGIT
+39 MMNLKKNGIT
-49 DIMVIIGH
+49 DITVIIGH

-64 YFGDGENL
+64 YFGDGKQF
-72 GLNISYVEEDPRKPL
+72 GLNISYVEEDPQKPL

-97 DKIKENFVFLLADVF
+97 DKLKENFVFLLADVF
-112 IDIDFEKMVQYHVTN
+112 IDIDFEKMEQYHIAN

-136 PNAHPYDSD
+136 PNGHPFDSD
-145 LVVEDGGIVKS
+145 LVVEEDGVVKA

-161 NDRITYD
+161 NDRTTYN
-168 YSNLVNAGVMIF
+168 YKNLVNAGVMIF
-180 SPSIFKYLPELK
+180 SPSVFKYLTELRK
-192 KCNYEKDIIVP
+192 YNYEKDIIVP
-203 LISEGKVVS
+203 LINEGKVVS

-222 GTPERYRRVQEDYT
+222 GTPERYRRVQEDYN
-236 SGICDAKNLTN
+236 SGICDAKNLAN
-247 KQKAVFLDRDG
+247 KQKAIFLDRDG
-258 TINEYVGFLRKK
+258 TINEYVGFLRKE
-270 EDFKLLPGVTEAIK
+270 EDFRLIPGVSEAIK

-303 RGEVTKEGLKGIHK
+303 RGEVTEEELEEIHK

-352 IECDCRKPKTGMIER
+352 IECDCRKPKTGMLEK
-367 AVREHNID
+367 AAREHNID
-375 ISSSIMIGDST
+375 LSSSIMIGDST
-386 LDIKMAENAG
+386 LDIKMAENVG
-396 MQSILLK
+396 MQSVLLK
-403 TGQKGEDGKYQVSP
+403 TGQKGEDGKYEVSP
-417 TMVADDLNDAVD
+417 TLIAEDLNDAI
-429 HFLELNVTKKLVK
+429 NKIICKKASKKL
-442 ERRN
+442 

>member
-39 MMNLKENGIT
+39 MMNLKKNGIT
-49 DIMVIIGH
+49 DITVIIGH

-64 YFGDGENL
+64 YFGDGKQF
-72 GLNISYVEEDPRKPL
+72 GLNISYVEEDPQKPL

-97 DKIKENFVFLLADVF
+97 DKLKENFVFLLADVF
-112 IDIDFEKMVQYHVTN
+112 IDIDFERMEQYHIAN

-136 PNAHPYDSD
+136 PNGHPFDSD
-145 LVVEDGGIVKS
+145 LVVEEGGVVKA

-161 NDRITYD
+161 NDRTTYN
-168 YSNLVNAGVMIF
+168 YKNLVNAGVMIF
-180 SPSIFKYLPELK
+180 SPSVFKYLTELRK
-192 KCNYEKDIIVP
+192 YNYEKDIIVP
-203 LISEGKVVS
+203 LINEGKVVS

-222 GTPERYRRVQEDYT
+222 GTPERYRRVQEDYN
-236 SGICDAKNLTN
+236 SGICDAKNLAN
-247 KQKAVFLDRDG
+247 KQKAIFLDRDG
-258 TINEYVGFLRKK
+258 TINEYVGFLRKE
-270 EDFKLLPGVTEAIK
+270 EDFRLIPGVSEAIK

-303 RGEVTKEGLKGIHK
+303 RGEVTEEELEEIHK

-352 IECDCRKPKTGMIER
+352 IECDCRKPKTGMLEK
-367 AVREHNID
+367 AAREHNID
-375 ISSSIMIGDST
+375 LSSSIMIGDST

-396 MQSILLK
+396 MQSVLLK
-403 TGQKGEDGKYQVSP
+403 TGQKGEDGKYEVSP
-417 TMVADDLNDAVD
+417 TLIAEDLNDAI
-429 HFLELNVTKKLVK
+429 NKIICKKASKKL
-442 ERRN
+442 

>member
-39 MMNLKENGIT
+39 MMNLKKNGIT
-49 DIMVIIGH
+49 DITVIIGH

-64 YFGDGENL
+64 YFGDGKQF
-72 GLNISYVEEDPRKPL
+72 GLNISYVEEDPQKPL

-97 DKIKENFVFLLADVF
+97 DKLKENFVFLLADVF
-112 IDIDFEKMVQYHVTN
+112 IDIDFEKMEQYHIAN

-136 PNAHPYDSD
+136 PNGHPFDSD
-145 LVVEDGGIVKS
+145 LVVEEGGVVKA

-161 NDRITYD
+161 NDRTTYN
-168 YSNLVNAGVMIF
+168 YKNLVNAGVMIF
-180 SPSIFKYLPELK
+180 SPSVFKYLTELRK
-192 KCNYEKDIIVP
+192 YNYEKDIIVP
-203 LISEGKVVS
+203 LINEGKVVS

-222 GTPERYRRVQEDYT
+222 GTPERYRRVQEDYN
-236 SGICDAKNLTN
+236 SGICDAKNLAN
-247 KQKAVFLDRDG
+247 KQKAIFLDRDG
-258 TINEYVGFLRKK
+258 TINEYVGFLRKE
-270 EDFKLLPGVTEAIK
+270 EDFRLIPGVSEAIK

-303 RGEVTKEGLKGIHK
+303 RGEVTEEELEEIHK

-342 GFEGEIPELK
+342 GFEREIPELK
-352 IECDCRKPKTGMIER
+352 IECDCRKPKTGMLEK
-367 AVREHNID
+367 AAREHNID
-375 ISSSIMIGDST
+375 LSSSIMIGDST

-396 MQSILLK
+396 MQSVLLK
-403 TGQKGEDGKYQVSP
+403 TGQKGEDGKYDVSP
-417 TMVADDLNDAVD
+417 TLIAEDLNDAI
-429 HFLELNVTKKLVK
+429 NKIICKKASKKL
-442 ERRN
+442 

>member
-39 MMNLKENGIT
+39 MMNLKKNGIT
-49 DIMVIIGH
+49 DITVIIGH

-64 YFGDGENL
+64 YFGDGKQF
-72 GLNISYVEEDPRKPL
+72 GLNISYVEEDPQKPL

-97 DKIKENFVFLLADVF
+97 DKLKENFVFLLADVF
-112 IDIDFEKMVQYHVTN
+112 IDIDFEKMEQYHIAN

-136 PNAHPYDSD
+136 PNGHPFDSD
-145 LVVEDGGIVKS
+145 LVVEEGGVVKA

-161 NDRITYD
+161 NDRTTYN
-168 YSNLVNAGVMIF
+168 YKNLVNAGVMIF
-180 SPSIFKYLPELK
+180 SPSVFKYLTELRK
-192 KCNYEKDIIVP
+192 YNYEKDIIVP
-203 LISEGKVVS
+203 LINDGKVVS

-222 GTPERYRRVQEDYT
+222 GTPERYRRVQEDYN
-236 SGICDAKNLTN
+236 SGICDAKNLAN
-247 KQKAVFLDRDG
+247 KQKAIFLDRDG
-258 TINEYVGFLRKK
+258 TINEYVGFLRKE
-270 EDFKLLPGVTEAIK
+270 EDFRLIPGVSEAIK

-303 RGEVTKEGLKGIHK
+303 RGEVTEEELEEIHK

-352 IECDCRKPKTGMIER
+352 IECDCRKPKTGMLEK
-367 AVREHNID
+367 AAREHNID

-396 MQSILLK
+396 MQSVLLK
-403 TGQKGEDGKYQVSP
+403 TGQKGEDGKYDVSP
-417 TMVADDLNDAVD
+417 TLIAEDLNDAI
-429 HFLELNVTKKLVK
+429 NKIICKKASKKL
-442 ERRN
+442 

>member
-39 MMNLKENGIT
+39 MMNLKKNGIT
-49 DIMVIIGH
+49 DITVIIGH

-64 YFGDGENL
+64 YFGDGKQF
-72 GLNISYVEEDPRKPL
+72 GLNISYVEEDPQKPL

-97 DKIKENFVFLLADVF
+97 DKLKENFVFLLADVF
-112 IDIDFEKMVQYHVTN
+112 IDIDFEKMEQYHIAN

-136 PNAHPYDSD
+136 PNGHPFDSD
-145 LVVEDGGIVKS
+145 LVVEEGGVVKA

-161 NDRITYD
+161 NDRTTYN
-168 YSNLVNAGVMIF
+168 YKNLVNAGVMIF
-180 SPSIFKYLPELK
+180 SPSVFKYLTELRK
-192 KCNYEKDIIVP
+192 YNYEKDIIVP
-203 LISEGKVVS
+203 LINEGKVVS

-222 GTPERYRRVQEDYT
+222 GTPERYRRVQEDYN
-236 SGICDAKNLTN
+236 SGICDAKNLAY
-247 KQKAVFLDRDG
+247 KQKAIFLDRDG
-258 TINEYVGFLRKK
+258 TINEYVGFLRKE
-270 EDFKLLPGVTEAIK
+270 EDFRLIPGVSEAIK

-303 RGEVTKEGLKGIHK
+303 RGEVTEEELEEIHK

-352 IECDCRKPKTGMIER
+352 IECDCRKPKTGMLEK
-367 AVREHNID
+367 AAREHNID
-375 ISSSIMIGDST
+375 LSSSIMIGDST

-396 MQSILLK
+396 MQSVLLK
-403 TGQKGEDGKYQVSP
+403 TGQKGEDGKYEVSP
-417 TMVADDLNDAVD
+417 TLIAENLNDAI
-429 HFLELNVTKKLVK
+429 NKIICKKASKKL
-442 ERRN
+442 

>member
-39 MMNLKENGIT
+39 MMNLKKNGIT
-49 DIMVIIGH
+49 DITVIIGH

-64 YFGDGENL
+64 YFGDGKQF
-72 GLNISYVEEDPRKPL
+72 GLNISYVEEDPQKPL

-97 DKIKENFVFLLADVF
+97 DKLKENFVFLLADVF
-112 IDIDFEKMVQYHVTN
+112 IDIDFEKMEQYHIAN

-136 PNAHPYDSD
+136 PNGHPFDSD
-145 LVVEDGGIVKS
+145 LVVEEGGVVKA

-161 NDRITYD
+161 NDRTTYN
-168 YSNLVNAGVMIF
+168 YKNLVNAGVMIF
-180 SPSIFKYLPELK
+180 SPSVFKYLTELRK
-192 KCNYEKDIIVP
+192 YNYEKDIIVP
-203 LISEGKVVS
+203 LINEGKVVS

-222 GTPERYRRVQEDYT
+222 GTPERYRRVQEDYN
-236 SGICDAKNLTN
+236 SGICDAKNLAN
-247 KQKAVFLDRDG
+247 KQKAIFLDRDG
-258 TINEYVGFLRKK
+258 TINEYVGFLRKE
-270 EDFKLLPGVTEAIK
+270 EDFRLIPGVSEAIK

-303 RGEVTKEGLKGIHK
+303 RGEVTEEGLEEIHK

-352 IECDCRKPKTGMIER
+352 IECDCRKPKTGMLEK
-367 AVREHNID
+367 AAREHNID
-375 ISSSIMIGDST
+375 LSSSIMIGDST

-396 MQSILLK
+396 MQSVFLK
-403 TGQKGEDGKYQVSP
+403 TGQKGEDGKYEVSP
-417 TMVADDLNDAVD
+417 TLIAEDLNDAI
-429 HFLELNVTKKLVK
+429 NKIICKKASKKL
-442 ERRN
+442 